1 MSDTQAHL
9 AEILKNADPPQ
20 TLPAPSAPYEV
31 AALFLGQKHVTAN
44 GERTLYSW
52 QDTWMVWRGTHW
64 RELTKT
70 ALRAQLY
77 HFTAQATY
85 QNAKGDYCKWS
96 PTEKKIS
103 DLAGALASLCELPDT
118 IDAPCWLDG
127 RESGTVIA
135 AANGLLDITSGQLHP
150 HTPLFFNSCAVPFAY
165 DPAAP
170 EPKQWLAFID
180 AIWPSA
186 DGTTTHPAQDLLQ
199 EWFGYVLSG
208 RTDLQK
214 MLLMQGPTRGGRG
227 TISRILTAL
236 LGRENVA
243 GLKLDDLGENFGM
256 AHLINKPL
264 AIAGD
269 ERFSGNKMSEVVS
282 ALLMITDEDTIA
294 VNRKHC
300 GRWNGRLPTRI
311 MLCSNELQKLSDG
324 SATIVGRFLVLRM
337 TKSWLGQE
345 DIGLLDRLLGELPG
359 ILNWG
364 LDGLRWLMKN
374 GKFTIDPEAAGLV
387 EQMKALASP
396 MHTYVEENCDVGD
409 EFTTPTTALY
419 HDHCSWRRTN
429 GHKAVASNTF
439 GAALRA
445 AFPQIT
451 RKQARLPDGEFFRV
465 YVGIRLKKPQEALL
479 GNNVLHYRHLDTS
492 QSQSRPQPDT
502 NEGV

>member
-269 ERFSGNKMSEVVS
+269 ERFSGNKMSRVG
-282 ALLMITDEDTIA
+282 A
-294 VNRKHC
+294 VNDH
-300 GRWNGRLPTRI
+300 GRGYDRSEPQALRPLERQAADADNVVPQRAAEAER
-311 MLCSNELQKLSDG
+311 
-324 SATIVGRFLVLRM
+324 RFGDDCRA
-337 TKSWLGQE
+337 
-345 DIGLLDRLLGELPG
+345 LPG
-359 ILNWG
+359 
-364 LDGLRWLMKN
+364 
-374 GKFTIDPEAAGLV
+374 AAHDQ
-387 EQMKALASP
+387 ELAGAGGHRVARP
-396 MHTYVEENCDVGD
+396 VARGIAGNPQLG
-409 EFTTPTTALY
+409 A
-419 HDHCSWRRTN
+419 RRA
-429 GHKAVASNTF
+429 AVADEKRQVHHRPRGGGPRRADE
-439 GAALRA
+439 GAGVAYAHLR
-445 AFPQIT
+445 
-451 RKQARLPDGEFFRV
+451 
-465 YVGIRLKKPQEALL
+465 
-479 GNNVLHYRHLDTS
+479 
-492 QSQSRPQPDT
+492 
-502 NEGV
+502 